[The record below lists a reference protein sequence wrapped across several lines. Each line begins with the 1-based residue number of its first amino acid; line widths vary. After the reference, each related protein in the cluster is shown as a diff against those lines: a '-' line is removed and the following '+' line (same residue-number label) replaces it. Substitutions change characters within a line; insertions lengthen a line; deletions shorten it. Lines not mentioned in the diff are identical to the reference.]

1 MFYGIIFIDNKEG
14 DKMIQIFD
22 IKKEKSL
29 KMNDSEMLKKYI
41 DESILNNEELMKK
54 YNSKVQ
60 GLNDNEVKIRLS
72 KNGKNVVIKDDK
84 KSPLYFLLM
93 SFKDEFIIILLF
105 LSLINFLLGDTL
117 GSLIIVVIGII
128 SALIRF
134 FQDYS
139 VYKFNRKLKSKIYST
154 VNVLRNNEE
163 KEVKVRLYNGKNM
176 QYLAGQTLKIEPV
189 GAINVDKET
198 VTTNRRG
205 EASFKVSGKYNGNY
219 KVYVSCGQ
227 FGFTVNV
234 QVGSASAVSIKCTEE
249 PTRPVDVLGEKELAG
264 VTFTMY
270 DVNGNKVAPEADHAT
285 VQGWVKALNS
295 DETSFK
301 YYVHNAETAQ
311 TVDATGY
318 VAVVSQPS
326 ASKITNKDLTFNGT
340 TIVSKKPITAEGTY
354 EFKVVLDNGAYAL
367 AKVEVKEFK
376 TPVSLH
382 VEYPE
387 AIELGATIVPANG
400 KIYWLDE
407 NGTKKNA
414 KTNAGVKV
422 DLAATGY
429 AVANFNARTGEL
441 TAKTDE
447 KYIGD
452 TITITAVDQRYN
464 LVATDE
470 IKVAN
475 DAKELKFEKKSLDV
489 NINNEV
495 KVQVVDQDGTAVS
508 LGNENN
514 IQNASF
520 DISYVILEKPEGSR
534 VYAVTKDGSN
544 DNLRADGYFTMNLTS
559 NKVGNVAVQAVLKYS
574 YMTKDASTNKQV
586 NVVKYYT
593 GTQIFAVGN
602 GSTGDVV
609 VMSIGSHE
617 IVINDAV
624 KTIDA
629 APMIQNDRTFVP
641 FRALAEAFGAE
652 VAYDEATQA
661 VTAKLNGVE
670 VVMTI
675 GSATYTVNGAEKT
688 ADVAPFINGSRTMVP
703 VRFAAEAF
711 GIKVIPTYNPDGTT
725 ADILFNL

>member
-1 MFYGIIFIDNKEG
+1 
-14 DKMIQIFD
+14 
-22 IKKEKSL
+22 
-29 KMNDSEMLKKYI
+29 
-41 DESILNNEELMKK
+41 
-54 YNSKVQ
+54 
-60 GLNDNEVKIRLS
+60 
-72 KNGKNVVIKDDK
+72 
-84 KSPLYFLLM
+84 
-93 SFKDEFIIILLF
+93 
-105 LSLINFLLGDTL
+105 
-117 GSLIIVVIGII
+117 
-128 SALIRF
+128 
-134 FQDYS
+134 
-139 VYKFNRKLKSKIYST
+139 
-154 VNVLRNNEE
+154 
-163 KEVKVRLYNGKNM
+163 
-176 QYLAGQTLKIEPV
+176 
-189 GAINVDKET
+189 
-198 VTTNRRG
+198 
-205 EASFKVSGKYNGNY
+205 
-219 KVYVSCGQ
+219 
-227 FGFTVNV
+227 
-234 QVGSASAVSIKCTEE
+234 
-249 PTRPVDVLGEKELAG
+249 
-264 VTFTMY
+264 MY